1 MKVKVYKTLEMFINK
16 IVFFTEKA
24 LNASSLVVGVIIIFT
39 NEILISVSLPVAN
52 PVFFGIMKS
61 LILAMNKK

>member
-1 MKVKVYKTLEMFINK
+1 MFINK